1 MIDRHRADPATKAG
15 ITDSIAQYEAEF
27 ERDPDYVA
35 ETLALQVIEQALEL
49 MKEKGISRS
58 ELASLMG
65 VSRAY
70 ISKLFNAPP
79 NMTLRSIAQ
88 LALALDAQPHAALRP
103 PDESSD
109 RDSAITGVRGQA
121 E

>member
-1 MIDRHRADPATKAG
+1 MIERHYEGSAAKAG
-15 ITDSIAQYEAEF
+15 NGDGLARYEAEF

-35 ETLALQVIEQALEL
+35 EALALQVVEQALKL
-49 MKEKGISRS
+49 MNEQGISRS
-58 ELASLMG
+58 EMASLMG

-88 LALALDAQPHAALRP
+88 LALALDARPHAGLHPR
-103 PDESSD
+103 DDSS
-109 RDSAITGVRGQA
+109 
-121 E
+121 

>member
-1 MIDRHRADPATKAG
+1 MIDRHRGDSATRAG
-15 ITDSIAQYEAEF
+15 ITDGLAQYEAEF

-35 ETLALQVIEQALEL
+35 ETLALQVIEQALQL
-49 MKEKGISRS
+49 MKDKGISRS

-70 ISKLFNAPP
+70 VSKLFNAPP

-88 LALALDAQPHAALRP
+88 LALALDAQPHAGLRLHE
-103 PDESSD
+103 ESSSC
-109 RDSAITGVRGQA
+109 DSSSTGVRG
-121 E
+121 